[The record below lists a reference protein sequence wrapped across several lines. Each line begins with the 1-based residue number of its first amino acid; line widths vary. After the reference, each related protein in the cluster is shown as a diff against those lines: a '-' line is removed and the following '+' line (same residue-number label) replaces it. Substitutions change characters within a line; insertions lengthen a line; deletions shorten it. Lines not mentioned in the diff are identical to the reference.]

1 MMIFISMIYFIQNTE
16 TKHIKIGY
24 SNNVRKRLSEIQTT
38 SPYELAI
45 LTICEGG
52 IEVEKELHDK
62 FNKSY
67 IRGEWFSPSEE
78 LITHINNFPPYLN
91 KEYIGLRKLR
101 RNKKMTMEEVGKI
114 MNISK
119 QGICD
124 LEDRYDEGRIT
135 INNLSSYLDAI
146 GYNMDIVFTT
156 Q

>member
-1 MMIFISMIYFIQNTE
+1 MIYFIQNTE

-24 SNNVRKRLSEIQTT
+24 SDNVRSRLSDLQIS

-62 FNKSY
+62 FNGHY
-67 IRGEWFSPSEE
+67 VRGEWFNPSEE
-78 LITHINNFPPYLN
+78 LISYINEFPPYVN
-91 KEYIGLRKLR
+91 KTYIGLRKLR
-101 RNKKMTMEEVGKI
+101 RDKKMTMEDVGKI
-114 MNISK
+114 MSISK
-119 QGICD
+119 QGVSD

-135 INNLSSYLDAI
+135 INNLKTYLDAI
-146 GYNMDIVFTT
+146 GYNMDIVFTP